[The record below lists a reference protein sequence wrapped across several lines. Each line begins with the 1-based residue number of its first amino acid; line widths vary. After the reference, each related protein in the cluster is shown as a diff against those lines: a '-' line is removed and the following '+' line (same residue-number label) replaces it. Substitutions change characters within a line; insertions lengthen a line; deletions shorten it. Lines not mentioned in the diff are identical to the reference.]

1 MRRLAFADLLALC
14 AWLGATPARAEP
26 YLAVANGLPCSACHV
41 NPTGGGL
48 RNAAGVAFAHN
59 ALAAWR
65 LPDAAQLS
73 GNLGGYLRLGGDL
86 RTGETRTRV
95 PGQPTQTARGLE
107 QLRLY
112 ADVQLLPG
120 LFGATL
126 DQQLRPGRPQREEA
140 YLHLGGA
147 ARGWY
152 AKAGQFYLPFGWRL
166 QDSTAF
172 VRSQSGISM
181 AAPDKGVE
189 VGYERGDWS
198 LQLAR
203 SRGPGNVGPI
213 TGHQLTGQAVW
224 LQPWGRL
231 GFGLASTSSS
241 AGDRE
246 AVALFGGFATGPLA
260 WLGEAD
266 LISDA
271 GFPEGRRRL
280 ASTLAEV
287 DWKVVQGH
295 NLKFT
300 LEWLD
305 PDRKVANDE
314 RARRSLVYEF
324 TPIGYLQLRF
334 GVRRYD
340 GIPQIPV
347 DSRREVFLQLH
358 ALM

>member
-1 MRRLAFADLLALC
+1 MRRAFLAAWVLLST
-14 AWLGATPARAEP
+14 WLVPAAHAEP
-26 YLAVANGLPCSACHV
+26 YLAVASGLPCSGCHV

-48 RNAAGVAFAHN
+48 RNAAGSAFAHN
-59 ALAAWR
+59 GLAAWP
-65 LPDAAQLS
+65 LPASMQLPTAF
-73 GNLGGYLRLGGDL
+73 GEVLRLGGDL

-95 PGQPTQTARGLE
+95 SGQPSQTTSGME
-107 QLRLY
+107 QFRLY
-112 ADVQLLPG
+112 ADVQLMPG
-120 LFGATL
+120 LLGAYL
-126 DQQLRPGRPQREEA
+126 DQQLRPGRSQRQEA
-140 YLHLGGA
+140 YLRLGGT

-172 VRSQSGISM
+172 VRSLSGIGM
-181 AAPDKGVE
+181 ATPDKGVE

-203 SRGPGNVGPI
+203 SRGPGNVGPV

-231 GFGLASTSSS
+231 GVGLASTSSS

-246 AVALFGGFATGPLA
+246 AVALFGGFSTGPLA
-260 WLGEAD
+260 WLGEVD
-266 LISDA
+266 LVSDG

-280 ASTLAEV
+280 AATLAEV
-287 DWKVVQGH
+287 NWRVLQGH
-295 NLKFT
+295 NLKLT

-305 PDRKVANDE
+305 PDRRVANDP

-324 TPIGYLQLRF
+324 TPIGWLQLRT
-334 GVRRYD
+334 GVRAYD

-347 DSRREVFLQLH
+347 DSRREVFVQLH
-358 ALM
+358 AMM